1 MDGTPQGNGMLR
13 AGSTYLL
20 LFLLGVLEGL
30 IGCFQYSRSIGGV
43 PAGAL
48 AFCVLVFA
56 TCLLAGIGMGSARAA
71 LTAAAGW
78 LLASLVLT
86 LPTGGGSVIV
96 ANTAAGLW
104 YVYGGAVCAA
114 AAVIAVAAFR
124 ARLALRRGTGA
135 PR

>member
-1 MDGTPQGNGMLR
+1 MLR

-71 LTAAAGW
+71 LTPALGW
-78 LLASLVLT
+78 LLATLVLT

-96 ANTAAGLW
+96 TNTTAGLW

-114 AAVIAVAAFR
+114 AAVIIVAVGRTRFAI
-124 ARLALRRGTGA
+124 RRGPGA
-135 PR
+135 SR